1 MTASFAEPLFHEIA
15 SNLLDSYCAR
25 RARSSPVIVAWPK
38 IKESR
43 LKLPRD
49 AVSTYLYV
57 VSTMG
62 MRGDSMVF
70 SGSGLGSL
78 FGP

>member
-1 MTASFAEPLFHEIA
+1 MTASDAEPLFHKIA

-62 MRGDSMVF
+62 VRGDSMNV
-70 SGSGLGSL
+70 GGGGLGSS
-78 FGP
+78 FCP